1 VPVDQPWLAD
11 PERRCGG
18 RGQRRRAP
26 RECDAAAPRCARRGA
41 AAVTLDE
48 DDRSRYRG
56 GDEDGDERE
65 PHDAQPVKR
74 GRAFSAVRDLR
85 VRKPVDAINR
95 AIRSCEAGLSNALV
109 TGDSPFRWRIHAA

>member
-1 VPVDQPWLAD
+1 
-11 PERRCGG
+11 
-18 RGQRRRAP
+18 
-26 RECDAAAPRCARRGA
+26 
-41 AAVTLDE
+41 
-48 DDRSRYRG
+48 
-56 GDEDGDERE
+56 
-65 PHDAQPVKR
+65 VKR